1 MPWFSPGGLCRTCVN
16 RRFVTAF
23 IALLCACALSA
34 QSSRPGEAPP
44 RDTPGAQQEPP
55 APPSGK
61 IAGRVLA
68 ANDGRPVRRARA
80 YVSAPQLPEGRG
92 TLTDDNGVFELNE
105 LPAGRYTLTVSK
117 TGFVTLSYGQRRPLQ
132 AGTPLQLGDGQQM
145 DRLEF
150 RLPRGS
156 VIAGRIYDELGDPM
170 PGASV
175 RVMRYQYA
183 QGERQLVPAGG
194 AQTDDQ
200 GAYRVWGLNPG
211 EYYINALTQNFN
223 FGPGR
228 GGPGGRPGAGPAGR
242 GGAGRGGAPIGR
254 AGFRVPSAALPDAS
268 VSDELQKAYA
278 PTYYPGV
285 GSINESRPVTVTV
298 GQELLDVNFNLL
310 LVRTAQ
316 VSGTVTSADG
326 SITYSGQVSLAPES
340 GGGAGGRGQ
349 LGVNFSSRINWEGRF
364 SIGNVPPGRYVLR
377 ARGTDTDPP
386 LFASQPVTVASGDAT
401 DLPVVL
407 FPGASIAGTV
417 SFEGTD
423 PPDMS
428 RVRVTAPS
436 AEAGGSLGPNPN
448 ARVEKDGTFTL
459 DGVSAGSHWI
469 RSAGQLN
476 GWTLKSV
483 LVANRDVIDAPIEL
497 RSGQALGNV
506 SLVFT
511 NKQQEI
517 NGTVTN
523 EQGQP
528 ITDYTVLAFGVDSDL
543 WRPLARQIATA
554 RPDQNGK
561 FQIRSL
567 PPGNYYLV
575 TVDPAEQGE
584 WFEPAFLDQHRI
596 AAARVTLGDG
606 DIKTHDFKISTR

>member
-1 MPWFSPGGLCRTCVN
+1 V
-16 RRFVTAF
+16 
-23 IALLCACALSA
+23 CALSA
-34 QSSRPGEAPP
+34 QSSRPGEAPK
-44 RDTPGAQQEPP
+44 RDTPAAQQEVQL
-55 APPSGK
+55 APMGK
-61 IAGRVLA
+61 ISGRVLA

-92 TLTDDNGVFELNE
+92 TLTDDNGVFELTE

-132 AGTPLQLGDGQQM
+132 AGTPLQLDEGQQM
-145 DRLEF
+145 EKIEF

-156 VIAGRIYDELGDPM
+156 VIAGRVLDELGDAM
-170 PGASV
+170 PGVSV

-211 EYYINALTQNFN
+211 EYYINAVAQNFN

-228 GGPGGRPGAGPAGR
+228 GGPGGRGAAGPGGR
-242 GGAGRGGAPIGR
+242 GGPGRGFAGSGRGA
-254 AGFRVPSAALPDAS
+254 ANVPPGGLLDSG
-268 VSDELQKAYA
+268 VNDELLKAYA

-316 VSGTVTSADG
+316 VTGTVTNADG
-326 SITYSGQVSLAPES
+326 SLTYSGQVSLAPDT
-340 GGGAGGRGQ
+340 GAGAGGRGQ
-349 LGVNFSSRINWEGRF
+349 PGVNFNSRIDWEGRF
-364 SIGNVPPGRYVLR
+364 SIGNVPPGRYTLR

-386 LFASQPVTVASGDAT
+386 LFAVQPLSVASGDAT
-401 DLPVVL
+401 DISVIL

-436 AEAGGSLGPNPN
+436 AESEGTLGPNPN
-448 ARVEKDGTFTL
+448 ARVDKDGNFTL

-469 RSAGQLN
+469 RSGGQLN

-483 LVANRDVIDAPIEL
+483 LVNNRDIVDTPIEL
-497 RSGQALGNV
+497 RSGEALGNV
-506 SLVFT
+506 GLIFT
-511 NKQQEI
+511 NKHQEI

-528 ITDYTVLAFGVDSDL
+528 VTDYTVLAFGVDPDL

-561 FQIRSL
+561 FQIRTL

-606 DIKTHDFKISTR
+606 DIKTQDFKISTR

>member
-1 MPWFSPGGLCRTCVN
+1 VL
-16 RRFVTAF
+16 AF
-23 IALLCACALSA
+23 LIAVIGAGSLSA

-44 RDTPGAQQEPP
+44 RDTPATQQDTPP
-55 APPSGK
+55 PPSGK
-61 IAGRVLA
+61 ITGRVLGA
-68 ANDGRPVRRARA
+68 TDGRPVRRARA
-80 YVSAPQLPEGRG
+80 YVSAPQLAEGRG
-92 TLTDDNGVFELNE
+92 TLTDDNGVFELTE
-105 LPAGRYTLTVSK
+105 LPAGRYTLQVSK
-117 TGFVTLSYGQRRPLQ
+117 TGFVSLSYGQRRPLQ
-132 AGTPLQLGDGQQM
+132 AGTPLQLGDGQE
-145 DRLEF
+145 LSGIEF

-211 EYYINALTQNFN
+211 EYYVNALTQNFN
-223 FGPGR
+223 FGGR
-228 GGPGGRPGAGPAGR
+228 GGRGGTAPGGR
-242 GGAGRGGAPIGR
+242 GGAGRGAPVGGR
-254 AGFRVPSAALPDAS
+254 GGRSAPTGGFLDFGG
-268 VSDELQKAYA
+268 SDELQKAYA

-285 GSINESRPVTVTV
+285 GSINESRPVTVAV

-316 VSGTVTSADG
+316 VTGAVTSADG
-326 SITYSGQVSLAPES
+326 SVTYSGQVSLSPET
-340 GGGAGGRGQ
+340 GVGVGGRGQ
-349 LGVNFSSRINWEGRF
+349 PGVNFNSRINWEGRF
-364 SIGNVPPGRYVLR
+364 SIGNVPPGRYLLR

-386 LFASQPVTVASGDAT
+386 LFSVQPLTVASGDVT
-401 DLPVVL
+401 DIPVIL
-407 FPGASIAGTV
+407 FPGASISGTV
-417 SFEGTD
+417 SFEGSN

-436 AEAGGSLGPNPN
+436 AETSGSLGPNPN
-448 ARVEKDGTFTL
+448 ARVDKDGNFTL

-476 GWTLKSV
+476 GWSLKSV
-483 LVANRDVIDAPIEL
+483 LVTGREIVDTPTEL

-517 NGTVTN
+517 NGTVTD

-528 ITDYTVLAFGVDSDL
+528 VTEFTVLAFGVDPDL

-567 PPGNYYLV
+567 PAGDYYLV

-584 WFEPAFLDQHRI
+584 WFEPAFLDEHRI

-606 DIKTHDFKISTR
+606 DIKTHDFKLSTR